1 MKIKIEEL
9 LMILRNRGIKC
20 EYITPDWSDA
30 FIKVTS
36 CGLYDKNSVADFI
49 RKHGYNCDID

>member
-1 MKIKIEEL
+1 MKIEISEL
-9 LMILRNRGIKC
+9 LMNLRNKGVKC

-36 CGLYDKNSVADFI
+36 CGLYGKDSVADYI
-49 RKHGYNCDID
+49 RKMGYNCDID